1 MYDLGEDRLTRISAG
16 PAAGA
21 DVNVTPSNAAST
33 AALRFVSEDGQRAYF
48 TAAGPIAGAA
58 SAAGGITAPGGD
70 PATVDQANLYL
81 YDGGRPLAQRWRF
94 VARLPRSASGSSIAG
109 CATTGRQLRRQVFST
124 DSTDL
129 EGIVVAAN
137 VNCLR
142 GTADGG
148 LVTFATTGRLVEGDP
163 DSASGD
169 VYGFDADGGEI
180 VRVSAPQGGPG
191 QPYTCV
197 TDGPD
202 AGRQCYGVPGFG
214 GDGFPL
220 SVHPGLVVDPQQ
232 PGSKTV
238 FFQSKSRL
246 VAGDQDD
253 RYDVYQWRDG
263 ELSLLSAGT
272 DRGAY
277 YAGNSS
283 DGQTVFVNTRSV
295 LSWQDRDEVMDI
307 YAARVGG
314 GIEEPPAP
322 PAVCAVLSDSCQ
334 SLDGAPAV
342 DGDRRSAGSGGAGN
356 ATARARARIA
366 VALLGS
372 RGLRRSARRGVIAL
386 RVRATAGGRATVV
399 ARARLRSGR
408 GGRLRLR
415 RVGRDRR
422 KVDPGRVTVLR
433 VRLAG
438 SARARLR
445 RARALSVSLVVR
457 MPGARSRSRRV
468 VLRLPGR
475 RPGRSATAASVAGGV
490 R

>member
-1 MYDLGEDRLTRISAG
+1 
-16 PAAGA
+16 
-21 DVNVTPSNAAST
+21 
-33 AALRFVSEDGQRAYF
+33 
-48 TAAGPIAGAA
+48 
-58 SAAGGITAPGGD
+58 
-70 PATVDQANLYL
+70 
-81 YDGGRPLAQRWRF
+81 
-94 VARLPRSASGSSIAG
+94 
-109 CATTGRQLRRQVFST
+109 
-124 DSTDL
+124 
-129 EGIVVAAN
+129 
-137 VNCLR
+137 
-142 GTADGG
+142 
-148 LVTFATTGRLVEGDP
+148 
-163 DSASGD
+163 

-197 TDGPD
+197 TDGSD

-220 SVHPGLVVDPQQ
+220 SVHPGLVVDSQQ
-232 PGSKTV
+232 AGSKTV

-253 RYDVYQWRDG
+253 RHDVYQWRDG
-263 ELSLLSAGT
+263 ELSLLSVGT

-283 DGQTVFVNTRSV
+283 DGQTVFINTRSV

-322 PAVCAVLSDSCQ
+322 PVVCAVLDDGCQ
-334 SLDGAPAV
+334 SGGSAAV
-342 DGDRRSAGSGGAGN
+342 DAGRDSGGVGGVGN
-356 ATARARARIA
+356 ASPRARARLA

-475 RPGRSATAASVAGGV
+475 RPGRSATAGSVAGGV